1 MVNYIYFN
9 FRTLVVLSFMIIPF
23 SFLSQSNIIPL
34 GENAYGSNGNIS
46 YTLGQIDY
54 ISFSGT
60 NVNANQGVQQPFEFF
75 SVAGI
80 EEIEVPFTLK
90 FGPNPTNSEV
100 ILSVIDYDK
109 NDLVYTVSN
118 SEGKT
123 IIDKTVLLSSS
134 VLNFENHSPGI
145 YTIIISNNQNQ
156 IKTYKI
162 LKN

>member
-1 MVNYIYFN
+1 MVDYIYFN

-23 SFLSQSNIIPL
+23 SFLSQSNIVPL

-60 NVNANQGVQQPFEFF
+60 YANVNQGVQQPFEFF
-75 SVAGI
+75 SVVGI

-90 FGPNPTNSEV
+90 FGPNPTNNEV

-109 NDLVYTVSN
+109 NDLEYTVSDID
-118 SEGKT
+118 GKT
-123 IIDKTVLLSSS
+123 IIDKTSLLSKSS
-134 VLNFENHSPGI
+134 LYFENYSPGI
-145 YTIIISNNQNQ
+145 YLLIISNNQNQ